1 MDVENKQPQA
11 SSELLTVARKLG
23 PLQVIQEAAVDQRF
37 DVAPQYI
44 RLNADFLS
52 KSVFYDSNVIVF
64 FFLHN
69 TKK

>member
-1 MDVENKQPQA
+1 MDVENKRPQA
-11 SSELLTVARKLG
+11 PSELLTVARKLG
-23 PLQVIQEAAVDQRF
+23 PLQVIQEAAVDQGF

-44 RLNADFLS
+44 RLNADFMS
-52 KSVFYDSNVIVF
+52 KSVFYDSNVSC